1 MRAIDNL
8 NAVLAGRVP
17 ERVPFFPYDNKIP
30 RGALARELQ
39 NRGMGLCCRRST
51 LWAETPNVWTETRH
65 HGDITTVVRHTP
77 VGAVHTSTRRVV
89 ERIDTNSRSVEL
101 DGLIK
106 GPADIDAVVFMID
119 DTVYHADS
127 ALYHNLARDLGE
139 DGVIWETGSFSAPY
153 DETRGYFGIYNGLEN
168 WIYAQQD
175 YPAEFERLVAALE
188 RRAERM
194 ADLLLRA
201 PARIVTFGGLEG
213 NYSPAQFERH
223 TLPFFQKHVPVL
235 QGAGKLCAL
244 HAHASN
250 LRGYAQVL
258 KRTGCRIIEAFT
270 PPPVG
275 DFALADARAAWGP
288 ETIIWVHFPE
298 TIFWYGPDQVR
309 DYTRDLIRSD
319 PHPESLVLSITEM
332 GTACISDD
340 EGERAFAAGLRA
352 LMDAVE
358 GYQPQGA
365 PAVLARTC
373 SR

>member
-8 NAVLAGRVP
+8 EAVLSGRVP

-51 LWAETPNVWTETRH
+51 VWAEMPHVWTETRRD
-65 HGDITTVVRHTP
+65 GDVTTVTHHTP
-77 VGAVHTSTRRVV
+77 VGSVYSRTRRVR
-89 ERIDTNSRSVEL
+89 ERIDTNTRTVEL

-106 GPADIDAVVFMID
+106 GPADIDVVIYMAD

-127 ALYHNLARDLGE
+127 QLYHNLARDLGS
-139 DGVIWETGSFSAPY
+139 DGIIWETGPFGAPY
-153 DETRGYFGIYNGLEN
+153 DETRTYYGIYTGLED
-168 WIYAQQD
+168 WIYAQHDQ
-175 YPAEFERLVAALE
+175 PEAFGRLVEALE
-188 RRAERM
+188 RRADRM
-194 ADLLLRA
+194 ALLLAQA
-201 PARIVTFGGLEG
+201 PARIVSFGALEG
-213 NYSPAQFERH
+213 NYGPAQFAAR
-223 TLPFFQKHVPVL
+223 TLPFYQKHVPVL
-235 QGAGKLCAL
+235 QAAGKLCAL

-250 LRGYAQVL
+250 LRGYAEVL
-258 KRTGCRIIEAFT
+258 KLTGVKVIEAFT

-275 DFALADARAAWGP
+275 DLSLAAARAAWGP

-298 TIFWYGPDQVR
+298 TIFWYGPEQVK
-309 DYTRDLIRSD
+309 DYTLELIRSD

-352 LMDAVE
+352 LMDALDA
-358 GYQPQGA
+358 YQPQGA
-365 PAVLARTC
+365 GARLAVR
-373 SR
+373 